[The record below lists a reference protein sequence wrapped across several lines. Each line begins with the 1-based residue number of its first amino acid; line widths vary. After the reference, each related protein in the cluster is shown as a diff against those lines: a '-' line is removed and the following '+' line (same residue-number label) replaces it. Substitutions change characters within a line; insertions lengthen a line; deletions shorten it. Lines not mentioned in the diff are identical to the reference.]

1 MARSRE
7 EVYSLFGIKSPAQVM
22 AERRAAQMAEADALS
37 GAGQAGY
44 GLGTMFGRALGFTT
58 PEEQQSAQMAEA
70 IQGVDPTNPE
80 QLRNLAKTVSSFAP
94 EAALRMLTEA
104 KALETPTYQNISVQV
119 MEPEFDAL
127 GRKVGETPKSIQ
139 RTGVFVGG
147 NLTGYVDGQG
157 NVTPLAATT
166 TTGVMDSPEAKAS
179 REQATATDLGGGA
192 KVTLKT
198 DGKTPV
204 TQDQIDAAKA
214 GPDVTM
220 NVTPEAAQRIEMQ
233 QGPRGS
239 YGPAMPETVEQRAPI
254 APVPTI
260 TSEDMPSTFTETP
273 LQGRDRAMSQL
284 GNEDNAKLLRM
295 KQALEAQPTLTYQDQ
310 ELLRMITSELAD
322 RRRAPEQKQR

>member
-1 MARSRE
+1 MARTRE
-7 EVYSLFGIKSPAQVM
+7 EVYSLFGVKSPAQVR
-22 AERRAAQMAEADALS
+22 AEQEAQFATLLGGAS
-37 GAGQAGY
+37 GAQQAGL
-44 GLGTMFGRALGFTT
+44 GLGALFGKALGAETAQ
-58 PEEQQSAQMAEA
+58 ERQSRLMTEA
-70 IQGVDPTNPE
+70 LQGVDPTNPE
-80 QLRNLAKTVSSFAP
+80 QLRNVAKTVSSFAP

-104 KALETPTYQNISVQV
+104 KALETPVYQAVSVQV
-119 MEPEFDAL
+119 DEPEYDAL
-127 GRKVGETPKSIQ
+127 GRQVGVKPKSIQ

-147 NLTGYVDGQG
+147 KLTGYVDGQG
-157 NVTPLAATT
+157 GVTPLAATT

-204 TQDQIDAAKA
+204 TQDQLDAAKA

-260 TSEDMPSTFTETP
+260 TSEEMPSTFTETP
-273 LQGRDRAMSQL
+273 LQGRDSAMGQL
-284 GNEDNAKLLRM
+284 ANEDNAKLLRM
-295 KQALEAQPTLTYQDQ
+295 KKALEAQPTLTYQDQ
-310 ELLRMITSELAD
+310 ELLRMITSELSD